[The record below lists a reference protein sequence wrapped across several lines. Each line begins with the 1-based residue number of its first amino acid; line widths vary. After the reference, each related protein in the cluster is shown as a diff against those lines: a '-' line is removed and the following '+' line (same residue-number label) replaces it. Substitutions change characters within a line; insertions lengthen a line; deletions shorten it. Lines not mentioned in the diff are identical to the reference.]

1 MGVALHDGPPARQR
15 SRRSLW
21 LCFWLMIF
29 SVGLTSYCIVVLT
42 YSNLG
47 SPSSAVSDEHKPG
60 QHDHNDDTHSEP
72 KPVEDTPE
80 IDDRFM
86 LHPENHI
93 HRQPKTISLQWNVTK
108 EAHRPDGV
116 LRDIYFINGT

>member
-1 MGVALHDGPPARQR
+1 
-15 SRRSLW
+15 
-21 LCFWLMIF
+21 MIS

-47 SPSSAVSDEHKPG
+47 SPGTAISEDHKASQHGHSDE
-60 QHDHNDDTHSEP
+60 THSDL
-72 KPVEDTPE
+72 KPVEDTPA

-116 LRDIYFINGT
+116 LRDIYLINGTYSLIFPKRHNKKKKESINLF